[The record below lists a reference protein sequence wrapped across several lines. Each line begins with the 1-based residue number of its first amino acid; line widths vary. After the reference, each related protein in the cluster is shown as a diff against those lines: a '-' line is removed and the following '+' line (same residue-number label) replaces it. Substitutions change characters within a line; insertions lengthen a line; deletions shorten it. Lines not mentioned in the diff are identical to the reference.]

1 MDSVME
7 QELCE
12 SGTGIRASSANGGP
26 FYDCGG
32 NRLSDTA
39 ARKAFRNGE
48 AIEVPN
54 AGAGSFREV
63 LIRLGY
69 QRVEVEDW
77 TSSAGDWTLT
87 VRSGTVTQDNRYPK
101 YGFSYRLQRKA

>member
-1 MDSVME
+1 MNRLME
-7 QELCE
+7 KELCE
-12 SGTGIRASSANGGP
+12 SGTGMKALSADGGQ
-26 FYDCGG
+26 FYDDSG

-39 ARKAFRNGE
+39 ARKAFRAGE

-63 LIRLGY
+63 LVRLGY

-77 TSSAGDWTLT
+77 CSSAGDWTFT
-87 VRSGTVTQDNRYPK
+87 VRRGIVSQDNRYPN
-101 YGFSYRLQRKA
+101 YGFCYRLQRKV

>member
-1 MDSVME
+1 MDSLME

-12 SGTGIRASSANGGP
+12 SGTGIRASSADGGP
-26 FYDCGG
+26 FYDDSG

-39 ARKAFRNGE
+39 ARKAFRNNE
-48 AIEVPN
+48 AIAVPN

-63 LIRLGY
+63 LVRLGY

-77 TSSAGDWTLT
+77 TSSAGDWVLT

-101 YGFSYRLQRKA
+101 YGFSYRLQRKT